1 MTKAQIEKSAEKLS
15 FTVNTTDTKSVMI
28 DTYES
33 QANELIESLTEGNEF
48 VSSTEEDL
56 DNGDEDRRDGGYF

>member
-1 MTKAQIEKSAEKLS
+1 
-15 FTVNTTDTKSVMI
+15 MI
-28 DTYES
+28 DAYES